1 MSNFRSFY
9 KSYINRQKKAF
20 FNIETTH
27 RCRLQCPFCQRQ
39 RRGGK
44 EKVKLA
50 GEFSYDSFR
59 KVYDFTNCINFCGQ
73 ISDPIYHTNFLKI
86 LEIKKNE
93 YPNNKMYIKTNG
105 SGKKL
110 SWWEKAY
117 DLSDKTTEWTFG
129 LDGASQ
135 NTANIYRVG
144 TDFDNVFKAMQL
156 GVKMS
161 LDIIWQFILFEH
173 NEHELELAKKLSRN
187 NGIVLNV
194 IYSNRWPQEKEHLG
208 LKKSRLQKE
217 IPVQKYGKKYFT
229 E

>member
-9 KSYINRQKKAF
+9 KSYIDLQKKAF

-39 RRGGK
+39 RKGGK

-50 GEFSYDSFR
+50 GEFSYESFH
-59 KVYDFTNCINFCGQ
+59 KVYDFTNSINFCGQ

-93 YPNNKMYIKTNG
+93 YPNNRMYIKTNG

-110 SWWEKAY
+110 SWWGKDY
-117 DLSDKTTEWTFG
+117 DFSDETTEWTFG

-135 NTANIYRVG
+135 DTANIYRVG
-144 TDFDNVFKAMQL
+144 TDFDNVFKVMQL
-156 GVKMS
+156 GVKRS

-173 NEHELELAKKLSRN
+173 NEHELELAKKLSN
-187 NGIVLNV
+187 ENGITLLT

-208 LKKSRLQKE
+208 LKKSSLQKE
-217 IPVQKYGKKYFT
+217 VPVQKYRVKWK
-229 E
+229 